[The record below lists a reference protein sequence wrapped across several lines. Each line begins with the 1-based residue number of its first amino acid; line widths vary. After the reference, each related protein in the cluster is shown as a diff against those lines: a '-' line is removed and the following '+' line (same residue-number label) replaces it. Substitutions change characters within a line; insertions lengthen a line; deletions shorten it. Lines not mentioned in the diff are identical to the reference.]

1 MTRFISRPKFQRAI
15 AIATLVLVLGAG
27 CRSLAQISQET
38 TSDTAI
44 QPAPSA
50 ISAQDLANLVSP
62 IALYPDA
69 LLAQI
74 LVASTYPLEVVEAQQ
89 WLQQNSALSN
99 RELLAAAQQQNWDP
113 SVQALVAF
121 PGVLARL
128 NQNIRWTTDLGNAFL
143 AQQADVM
150 TAVQTLRARA
160 RQNGQLR
167 STPQLAVNTEVQGE
181 ARGDDVQ
188 GEVQGYGV
196 QGDPRPIVIQPA
208 NPQIIYVP
216 SYNPS
221 VVWGAPAE
229 GSYPALS
236 YEGSGFGSL
245 FGTIANL
252 AGFLPGFQG
261 LLGLKSWGWALSWLA
276 QALFVNNSFFNDF
289 GFHNSGGGYGES
301 GVWAHNPN
309 HRRGVPYGN
318 NLVASRYGGGRYGG
332 GGRARDDG
340 WRSFGSGTR
349 GISSP
354 EHRQPLNPR
363 QSTASQGFQ
372 QGNHVDH
379 RTERPGN
386 QRTFT
391 TNPRTPNSN
400 TRTPA
405 QSAGTFSQPSHTT
418 AQTTARTNA
427 RTNERGLPPNRTTR
441 DPYRANSADSRS
453 HSFQG
458 ERSFSNSRSL
468 ASSHDG
474 FANHGSTPSSR
485 RSPEPARTAKSSSWG
500 HLPHFSKAHMSH
512 GDSSQHSFSQHA
524 PKQKHFSEP
533 KFKAPKFKAPKAPK
547 SHGGGGGRASRGH
560 SGSKSHHG

>member
-15 AIATLVLVLGAG
+15 AIGTLVLVLGAG

-69 LLAQI
+69 LLAQV
-74 LVASTYPLEVVEAQQ
+74 LVACTYPLEVVEAQQ
-89 WLQQNSALSN
+89 WLQQNKNLPN
-99 RELLAAAQQQNWDP
+99 RELLQAAQQQNWDP

-121 PGVLARL
+121 PGVLALL

-143 AQQADVM
+143 AQQSDVM
-150 TAVQTLRARA
+150 NAVQTLRAQA
-160 RQNGQLR
+160 RETRQLA
-167 STPQLAVNTEVQGE
+167 STPQLSVNTEVQGDRS
-181 ARGDDVQ
+181 A
-188 GEVQGYGV
+188 
-196 QGDPRPIVIQPA
+196 IVIQPA

-229 GSYPALS
+229 GSYPALP
-236 YEGSGFGSL
+236 YAGSGFGSL

-301 GVWAHNPN
+301 GVWAHNPS
-309 HRRGVPYGN
+309 HRRGVPYGSSA
-318 NLVASRYGGGRYGG
+318 VASRYRRGSRPGG
-332 GGRARDDG
+332 DG

-349 GISSP
+349 TASAPGHRQSSMP
-354 EHRQPLNPR
+354 RPSIGSQSSLRDNRAEHRPQ
-363 QSTASQGFQ
+363 A
-372 QGNHVDH
+372 
-379 RTERPGN
+379 PGN
-386 QRTFT
+386 QRTFST
-391 TNPRTPNSN
+391 N
-400 TRTPA
+400 TRAPG
-405 QSAGTFSQPSHTT
+405 QSAHTFSQPSR
-418 AQTTARTNA
+418 TTARTNVPQNA
-427 RTNERGLPPNRTTR
+427 PKNDRGLQPNRSIGR
-441 DPYRANSADSRS
+441 DSYLANSAHNRT
-453 HSFQG
+453 
-458 ERSFSNSRSL
+458 RSFPSEGSFSSSRSL
-468 ASSHDG
+468 ASSHDS
-474 FANHGSTPSSR
+474 FANRGSART
-485 RSPEPARTAKSSSWG
+485 PEPARTAKSGSKL
-500 HLPHFSKAHMSH
+500 HLPHFSKAHMSSH
-512 GDSSQHSFSQHA
+512 GDSSQHGFSQHA
-524 PKQKHFSEP
+524 PKQQHFSEP

-547 SHGGGGGRASRGH
+547 SHGGGGGHASRGH
-560 SGSKSHHG
+560 GSKSHHG